1 VPQGLANASELA
13 VIVRVLNAHCNAN
26 GTSEDVVAREQMG
39 ALLVG
44 MFYSGIRTEVDLAS
58 ALYDR
63 RRRAV
68 ARKTAGLKHR

>member
-1 VPQGLANASELA
+1 MPQGLANASELA

-26 GTSEDVVAREQMG
+26 GISEDVVAREEMG

-44 MFYSGIRTEVDLAS
+44 MFYRGIRTEDDLAS

-63 RRRAV
+63 RRHCRS
-68 ARKTAGLKHR
+68 